1 MDEIKAIRE
10 ELTDISVDYYC
21 VIDMIKF
28 ALYVLVSEQKIEQET
43 YNLLVSKF
51 DIANRK
57 FNRISQIANQ
67 ELTRIQNF
75 REQKDAK

>member
-1 MDEIKAIRE
+1 MDEIKAVRE
-10 ELTDISVDYYC
+10 ELTDTSVDYYC

-43 YNLLVSKF
+43 YDLLVSKF

-67 ELTRIQNF
+67 ELTRIENF
-75 REQKDAK
+75 KQKDK